1 MGNTTPEWC
10 FAKSETGKGFAYCLN
25 HGKYLKVF
33 LEDGNI
39 PADNNTSEDS
49 IRGFCIEKHN
59 WHLIDTIDGA
69 KVNAIIYSMA
79 ETVKAVN

>member
-1 MGNTTPEWC
+1 M
-10 FAKSETGKGFAYCLN
+10 
-25 HGKYLKVF
+25 F